1 MMGITIKDVAREA
14 GVSHMTVSR
23 VINNKVNISESTRVR
38 VLTAIKKLN
47 YKPNSV
53 ARSLVIKKT
62 KLLGMI
68 VPDINNPFF
77 SAMIRGTEKL
87 ARENDYNII
96 LGDTEGF
103 VENEKSYMDLMVERM
118 VDGVVL
124 AAPRMEDSKLFESN
138 KMVPLVVVDRHFE
151 NNGITHVWA
160 DNIDGARQAME
171 YLIDLGHRRIGFI
184 TGPQNVQVSLM
195 REEGYRRSLKKY
207 DIPHDPELVFR
218 GDYLFESGYKSFDHF
233 FRLSSP
239 PSAIF
244 SSNDIMALGF
254 LKRAKEKNVSIPRDV
269 SIVGFDN
276 IELSSLISPP
286 LTTVHHP
293 IVEMGSTGVRLL
305 LNRILQNRDEVG
317 EIRLKN
323 ELVVRDSVLPAEF
336 RN

>member
-1 MMGITIKDVAREA
+1 MGFTLKDVAREA

-23 VINNKVNISESTRVR
+23 VINEKGNIAESTRAR
-38 VLTAIKKLN
+38 VLTAIEKLN

-53 ARSLVIKKT
+53 ARSLVMKKT
-62 KLLGMI
+62 KLIGMI

-77 SAMIRGTEKL
+77 SAMVRGTEKL
-87 ARENDYNII
+87 AHENNYNII
-96 LGDTEGF
+96 LGDTEGS
-103 VENEKSYMDLMVERM
+103 VQNEKSYMDLMVERM

-124 AAPRMEDSKLFESN
+124 AAPRTEDAKLLEYN
-138 KMVPLVVVDRHFE
+138 RMVPLVIVDRHFKH
-151 NNGITHVWA
+151 NAITHVWA
-160 DNIDGARQAME
+160 DDVDGACQAME
-171 YLIDLGHRRIGFI
+171 YLVSLGHRRIGFI
-184 TGPQNVQVSLM
+184 AGPQNVQVSLM
-195 REEGYRRSLKKY
+195 REEGYKRSLTTHG
-207 DIPHDPELVFR
+207 IPQDPNLVVH
-218 GDYLFESGYKSFDHF
+218 GDYLFESGYKSFDQF

-254 LKRAKEKNVSIPRDV
+254 LKQAKEKNIRVPQDI

-293 IVEMGSTGVRLL
+293 IVEMGNKGVQLL
-305 LNRILQNRDEVG
+305 LSRISKNRDGVG

-323 ELVVRDSVLPAEF
+323 ELVVRDSVCKTGGE
-336 RN
+336 